1 MPSRNI
7 IRKLSYKNTY
17 VNSQKVRKT
26 CGFQAVFLH
35 TRSAISLEKKPF
47 LWYAYYRQ
55 KEPGEKEMEPFFSEE
70 QLNNMSRENLI
81 GLMKIMKDQTIKKDM
96 EIQLLKDKQREL
108 EFINAML
115 SDRLALAQ
123 RKQFG
128 SSSEKYAEGYEQLDL
143 FNEAET
149 SADPEAGE
157 PSFEEIH
164 PCSYKRKK
172 RTGKKEEDL
181 SGFEVTETLEYRL
194 TGEDCYCPDC
204 GKKYKIVTKETV
216 KRLKFVPAKFEVV
229 EEVTY
234 VYSCPECGSMRR
246 PEKIPP
252 LVSGGSIATPSL
264 VAGIMNAKY
273 VNGMPLA
280 RQEREFA
287 RYGLNLS
294 TKTMAN
300 WVIGCA
306 DRYLKLLYDRMK
318 EEFLKSRYIH
328 CDETRI
334 QVTGEPDQKGSTQNW
349 MWVYLTDEYSGSPQM
364 ALFDYERTR
373 AGYHPVEF
381 LDGCF
386 HGYLTCDGYQ
396 AYHGLD
402 NSITVTGCFTHA
414 RRRFDAALTALK
426 KDFTKEQLKETV
438 AYQAMARIGILYK
451 VEELIRNKTPEERYE
466 ERQKQSRPIVDAL
479 FEWLH
484 SMEDSVDRSSL
495 IGDAILY
502 TINQEMYLR
511 RYLED
516 GRLSIDNNSAERA
529 IKNFAVGRR
538 NWLFARSIRGAD
550 ASAVVYSI
558 TETAL
563 LNGLKPY
570 VYLTYILDQLRQMGP
585 FPKPEELDR
594 LLPWSDDLPDGFRT
608 KNQG

>member
-1 MPSRNI
+1 
-7 IRKLSYKNTY
+7 
-17 VNSQKVRKT
+17 
-26 CGFQAVFLH
+26 
-35 TRSAISLEKKPF
+35 
-47 LWYAYYRQ
+47 
-55 KEPGEKEMEPFFSEE
+55 MEPFFTEE
-70 QLNNMSRENLI
+70 QLNGMSRENLI
-81 GLMKIMKDQTIKKDM
+81 ELMKLMKEQSAKKDT
-96 EIQLLKDKQREL
+96 EIQLLKDKQKEL
-108 EFINAML
+108 EFMNAML
-115 SDRLALAQ
+115 SDRLALAR

-128 SSSEKYAEGYEQLDL
+128 SSSEKYAEGYEQMDL
-143 FNEAET
+143 FNEAEA
-149 SADPEAGE
+149 SADPEAEE
-157 PSFEEIH
+157 PCFEEIH
-164 PCSYKRKK
+164 PSSYKRKK
-172 RTGKKEEDL
+172 RIGKKEEDL
-181 SGFEVTETLEYRL
+181 SGFEVTETIEYKL
-194 TGEDCYCPDC
+194 AGEDRYCPEC

-234 VYSCPECGSMRR
+234 VYSCPECGFMKR
-246 PEKIPP
+246 PEKTPP

-287 RYGLNLS
+287 RYNLNLS

-300 WVIGCA
+300 WIIGCA
-306 DRYLKLLYDRMK
+306 NRYLKPLYDRMK

-334 QVTGEPDQKGSTQNW
+334 QVIGEPDQKGTTQNW
-349 MWVYLTDEYSGSPQM
+349 MWVYLTDEYSESPRM

-373 AGYHPVEF
+373 AGYHPVKF
-381 LDGCF
+381 LDGRF

-402 NSITVTGCFTHA
+402 DSITVTGCFTHA

-426 KDFTKEQLKETV
+426 KDFTREQLKETV
-438 AYQAMARIGILYK
+438 AYNAMTRIGILYK

-466 ERQKQSRPIVDAL
+466 ERQKQSRPVVDAL

-502 TINQEMYLR
+502 TLNQEPYLR
-511 RYLED
+511 RYLDD
-516 GRLSIDNNSAERA
+516 GHLSIDNNSAERA

-538 NWLFARSIRGAD
+538 NWLFAKSIRGAD

-570 VYLTYILDQLRQMGP
+570 VYLTYVLDQIRQMGP
-585 FPKPEELDR
+585 FPKPDELER
-594 LLPWSDDLPDGFRT
+594 LLPWSDDLPEEFRT
-608 KNQG
+608 KNRG

>member
-1 MPSRNI
+1 
-7 IRKLSYKNTY
+7 
-17 VNSQKVRKT
+17 
-26 CGFQAVFLH
+26 
-35 TRSAISLEKKPF
+35 
-47 LWYAYYRQ
+47 
-55 KEPGEKEMEPFFSEE
+55 MEPFFSEE

-81 GLMKIMKDQTIKKDM
+81 DLMKVMKDQAVKKDT
-96 EIQLLKDKQREL
+96 EIQLLKDKQKEL
-108 EFINAML
+108 EFMNAMR

-128 SSSEKYAEGYEQLDL
+128 SSSEKYAEGYEQLNL
-143 FNEAET
+143 FNEAEAD
-149 SADPEAGE
+149 ADPEAEE

-164 PCSYKRKK
+164 PSSYKRKK

-181 SGFEVTETLEYRL
+181 SNFEVTETLEYKL
-194 TGEDCYCPDC
+194 TGEDRYCPDC
-204 GKKYKIVTKETV
+204 GKKYKVVTKETV

-234 VYSCPECGSMRR
+234 VYSCPECGSMKR

-300 WVIGCA
+300 WIIGCA

-334 QVTGEPDQKGSTQNW
+334 QVIGEPDQKGSTQNW

-373 AGYHPVEF
+373 AGYHPVKF
-381 LDGCF
+381 LDGRF

-402 NSITVTGCFTHA
+402 DSITVTGCFTHA

-466 ERQKQSRPIVDAL
+466 ERQKQSRPVVDAL

-502 TINQEMYLR
+502 TLNQEPYLR

-516 GRLSIDNNSAERA
+516 GHLSIDNNSAERA

-550 ASAVVYSI
+550 ASAIVYSI

-570 VYLTYILDQLRQMGP
+570 AYLTYVLDQLRQMGP